1 MNKADQIESGFTSRG
16 VLRGGVLLLHPNDAL
31 DMVQNC
37 RKESVSILGI
47 DAFRISANSTQ
58 PVMEDSIDFSR
69 EPRPAPSINVWDE
82 AELFL
87 HNRQNKELF
96 FEIVLDRS

>member
-1 MNKADQIESGFTSRG
+1 MNKADQIERGFTSRG
-16 VLRGGVLLLHPNDAL
+16 MLRGGVLLLRPNDAL

-37 RKESVSILGI
+37 RRESVSILGI
-47 DAFRISANSTQ
+47 DAFRISSNSTQ
-58 PVMEDSIDFSR
+58 PVMEDSVDFSR
-69 EPRPAPSINVWDE
+69 ETRRASFLDVWHE

-87 HNRQNKELF
+87 HNRQNKDLF